1 MTSPPQSPAPDDAPR
16 RWRRPGYHTTLAIL
30 VLSFLAIGTVLHLTG
45 NGSTGNLVWAA
56 ADLLV
61 LIPLTWAVLVA
72 MRAGRLGVDL
82 IALLAI
88 AGALLTGEYLAGAVI
103 ALMLSGGNALE
114 EYAQGRAGRE
124 LSALVARAPRLARVR
139 HGDTTEEVDANDVLA
154 GDVLVVRQG
163 EVVAAD
169 GYVVDGA
176 ALVDQAAL
184 TGEPLP
190 NRFGAGATVMSG
202 STNVGD
208 SFELITLRPARASMY
223 ATIIRLVEDAV
234 ERKAPMVRM
243 ADRYSA
249 VFLVVTLVL
258 TAVAWIISGDP
269 VRAVAVLVV
278 ATPCPLILAPPV
290 ALVAGTSRAARRG
303 VIVKGSAAIEALG
316 TAASVLVDKT
326 GTLTLGTPSVQRVTT
341 VAGQEEHE
349 LLRVAGTIE
358 QLSMHTIAR
367 AITEHASEQVG
378 VLAVP
383 TDVREQPGHGIA
395 GTVDGRRVLVGSAGF
410 LVDAGIDVP
419 AGDSLDGIAVA
430 HVATDGRWIGRI
442 ELADTLRDDAAQL
455 LPMLEQVGIDRVVMA
470 TGDHEAAARP
480 IADQLGIVELHADC
494 IPEDKLKIIDQ
505 MRADGGGHGVVMIGD
520 GVNDAPALAAA
531 DVGFAM
537 GSAGASAASEAAEAV
552 VISERISAVAE
563 AISIG
568 RRSTR
573 IARQSVIV
581 GMTLS
586 MVGMLVA
593 AAGYLPPVYGALTQE
608 AIDLAVI
615 LNAMRA
621 LTGSLPGTTAAG
633 ALPAART

>member
-1 MTSPPQSPAPDDAPR
+1 MR
-16 RWRRPGYHTTLAIL
+16 KLGYHTILTIL
-30 VLSFLAIGTVLHLTG
+30 VLSFLAIGTILHLTDQG
-45 NGSTGNLVWAA
+45 DTGDLIWAA
-56 ADLLV
+56 ADVLV
-61 LIPLTWAVLVA
+61 LIPLAWAVLVA
-72 MRAGRLGVDL
+72 MRSGRLGVDI

-88 AGALLTGEYLAGAVI
+88 VGALLTGEYLAGAVI

-139 HGDTTEEVDANDVLA
+139 RGDTTEEIDAHDVLA
-154 GDVLVVRQG
+154 GDVLVVRRG
-163 EVVAAD
+163 ELVAAD
-169 GYVVDGA
+169 GYVVDGS
-176 ALVDQAAL
+176 ALVDQSAL

-190 NRFGAGATVMSG
+190 NRFAVGATVMSG

-208 SFELITLRPARASMY
+208 SFELIALRPARESMY
-223 ATIIRLVEDAV
+223 ATIIRLVEEAV
-234 ERKAPMVRM
+234 ERKAPMVRI

-258 TAVAWIISGDP
+258 TAVAWAISGDP
-269 VRAVAVLVV
+269 VRALAVLVV

-326 GTLTLGTPSVQRVTT
+326 GTLTLGTPSVQRVIAAPGQDEREL
-341 VAGQEEHE
+341 VRIAG
-349 LLRVAGTIE
+349 AIE
-358 QLSMHTIAR
+358 QLSMHTLAR
-367 AITEHASEQVG
+367 AITEHATGLVG
-378 VLAVP
+378 ALPVP
-383 TDVREQPGHGIA
+383 LDVVEQPGHGIA
-395 GTVDGRRVLVGSAGF
+395 GTVDEHRVLVGSASF
-410 LVDAGIDVP
+410 LSDAGIEVP
-419 AGDSLDGIAVA
+419 TGDSAEGIAVA
-430 HVATDGRWIGRI
+430 DIAADGRWVGRI

-455 LPMLEQVGIDRVVMA
+455 LPMLRQAGITRVVMA
-470 TGDHEAAARP
+470 TGDHEQGARRV
-480 IADQLGIVELHADC
+480 ADELGIDELHADC
-494 IPEDKLKIIDQ
+494 TPDDKLRIIEQ
-505 MRADGGGHGVVMIGD
+505 LRAESGGRGVVMVGD

-537 GSAGASAASEAAEAV
+537 GSAGASAASEAAEVV

-581 GMTLS
+581 GMALS
-586 MVGMLVA
+586 MGGMVIA
-593 AAGYLPPVYGALTQE
+593 AAGYLPPVAGAITQE
-608 AIDLAVI
+608 VIDLAVI
-615 LNAMRA
+615 FNAMRA
-621 LTGSLPGTTAAG
+621 LTGTLPRA
-633 ALPAART
+633 